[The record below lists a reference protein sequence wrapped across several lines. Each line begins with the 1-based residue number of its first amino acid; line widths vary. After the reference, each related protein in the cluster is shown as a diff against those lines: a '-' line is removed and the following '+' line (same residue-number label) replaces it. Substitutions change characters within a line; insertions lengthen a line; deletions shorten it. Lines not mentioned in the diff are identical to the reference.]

1 MLKLFGFARVN
12 KVARGNTRD
21 LRILWALEEMQV
33 PFELVGIDHPKH
45 ELTTDEFK
53 RMNPFEQLP
62 VIDDDGLI
70 VTESAAILF
79 YLAKKSGK
87 LLPKDLAGET
97 QVMRW
102 SFAAMSSVELP
113 LMSIPLV
120 DWTTS
125 DSGGYRDFLVS
136 FAKKRLAGLERWL
149 DGRTWIATDDFTIA
163 DILMSHVLFP
173 PFTADL
179 VAEYPRVQ
187 AYKERCEARPA
198 WAKVKERYFERVEGA

>member
-21 LRILWALEEMQV
+21 LRVLWALEEMQL
-33 PFELVGIDHPKH
+33 PFEIVGIDHPKH

-53 RMNPFEQLP
+53 RRNPFEQLP
-62 VIDDDGLI
+62 VIEDEGAI
-70 VTESAAILF
+70 VTESAAILI
-79 YLAKKSGK
+79 YLAKKSGT
-87 LLPKDLAGET
+87 LIPKDLAGET
-97 QVMRW
+97 QVLRW

-113 LMSIPLV
+113 MMSIPLV

-136 FAKKRLAGLERWL
+136 FAKKRLASLEAWL
-149 DGRTWIATDDFTIA
+149 DGRTWIATDEFTVA

-179 VAEYPRVQ
+179 VAECPRVQ
-187 AYKERCEARPA
+187 AYKERCEERPA
-198 WAKVKERYFERVEGA
+198 WQKVKKRYFERVEAG